1 MTAYVRTREWASTD
15 YYAELGVPR
24 SAPGGVIDDAFRR
37 IAKEHHPDRSASPE
51 SERRFRRALDAY
63 KILRDPTTRAAYDT
77 YRRSLAG
84 GAAPWYDE
92 AWRGG
97 EADDWAPVPSPRAI
111 PRERRPMPP
120 WMRRA
125 IAAVLAVA
133 ALLAGAWAAFGALPS
148 NSAGDSSVA
157 VQITLG
163 IVAVKLFVGAAIVL
177 AYPQLRARWHH

>member
-1 MTAYVRTREWASTD
+1 MTTYVRTREWASTD
-15 YYAELGVPR
+15 YYAELGVTR

-37 IAKEHHPDRSASPE
+37 IAKEHHPDRSPSPE

-84 GAAPWYDE
+84 GAAPWYEEPRRGDDE
-92 AWRGG
+92 GWV
-97 EADDWAPVPSPRAI
+97 PVASPRAR

-120 WMRRA
+120 WMRA
-125 IAAVLAVA
+125 TIAVA
-133 ALLAGAWAAFGALPS
+133 LTIGALLAAAWAAFGALPS
-148 NSAGDSSVA
+148 NSAGDSSGA
-157 VQITLG
+157 VEITLW
-163 IVAVKLFVGAAIVL
+163 IVAVKLFIGAGIVL